1 MKVAHVCI
9 YDIEGD
15 RYCNRLLTSD
25 PTFLPTFLFDTQV
38 AITSA
43 DQIPVQMAQVREA
56 IGLGQIEFRHFT
68 ADEVNAGAL
77 GEWLNN
83 GA

>member
-1 MKVAHVCI
+1 VKVAHVCI
-9 YDIEGD
+9 YDVD
-15 RYCNRLLTSD
+15 SDAYKNRLLTGD
-25 PTFLPTFLFDTQV
+25 PSFLFDTPV

-56 IGLGQIEFRHFT
+56 IGLGAIEFRHFT
-68 ADEVNAGAL
+68 ADEVNAGEL
-77 GEWLNN
+77 GEWLKR